1 MRIVLCLVLRYSQKL
16 VKDNI
21 KNQEY
26 QRKAQAELAQLKEY
40 RDSICERLQKLQ
52 TKVPENINNISDI
65 IKSIQKIET
74 IDEKAF
80 LSFIENKVT
89 FLEGCINVYDFS
101 NEVHNLLKFI
111 INKNSINNQY
121 LYEFNKLF
129 GETQLEMLN
138 QIKKFGEL
146 NDVLKNHKTYEIY
159 KKSEDGNHKKYK
171 FYIYWAIGLAVVG
184 FILSIFSKV
193 VFTKCLFGELCFL
206 EYNNID
212 YWIMKVSII
221 FITITGITFCLK
233 QAIHHQK
240 KKDRAEQTR
249 LELEALPTYMFNF
262 TDEQKNQVYAELT
275 SKYFGRDFD
284 KDGYQ
289 DMSNL
294 VQEQIKLSHEVLKT
308 TISNQKTGNQ
318 STSN

>member
-1 MRIVLCLVLRYSQKL
+1 MTVDENQLEELR
-16 VKDNI
+16 
-21 KNQEY
+21 
-26 QRKAQAELAQLKEY
+26 
-40 RDSICERLQKLQ
+40 
-52 TKVPENINNISDI
+52 ENISKNLDHISKKIDSMSYFKIQMNNFISG
-65 IKSIQKIET
+65 IKCMIKKEKIKEIYILELVDNQLSELTQVNNEKELHNEIMSI
-74 IDEKAF
+74 
-80 LSFIENKVT
+80 
-89 FLEGCINVYDFS
+89 YDFLINYGNIDLRVVDYIRGYWGNAFKNIH
-101 NEVHNLLKFI
+101 NEI
-111 INKNSINNQY
+111 S
-121 LYEFNKLF
+121 
-129 GETQLEMLN
+129 
-138 QIKKFGEL
+138 KFGEL
-146 NDVLKNHKTYEIY
+146 NDILKNHKTYEIY

-212 YWIMKVSII
+212 YWIMKASII

-262 TDEQKNQVYAELT
+262 SDEQKNQVYTELT

-318 STSN
+318 SKSN